1 MRAARR
7 GEVDAIVA
15 RLGPD
20 PIRDDADPERAWAA
34 LQRRSVGI
42 GRALMDQSVLAGVGN
57 VYRAE
62 VLFVHGLHPTSR
74 RATSTARRGT
84 RCGRRSSTWLRR
96 GVKERRI
103 ITVDPKEVGV
113 PARACGVPT
122 RPTSTTRSAAG
133 GAGPRCA
140 ATTSP
145 AAGRTRA
152 RRASRRRAPLAHG
165 GRTHD
170 AHVEGAAR
178 MSATTGASVPP
189 PLLQRVAIGVAIAR
203 YAIPLAVIP
212 AIPFLIARGEL
223 ALLVLLRPQKEF
235 LLLAAAQLA
244 RTGAP
249 SVALLF
255 AAYVPLMIVAVW
267 AFFIVGRI
275 FRPAL
280 DAGEAPRWL
289 TRILPPEQLDVGRRV
304 IARRGPLIA
313 VMGRMAALPP
323 TIMAAAAGASDVDG
337 RRYLPRTWSG
347 RSGRSR

>member
-1 MRAARR
+1 MSAPS
-7 GEVDAIVA
+7 DAT
-15 RLGPD
+15 G
-20 PIRDDADPERAWAA
+20 
-34 LQRRSVGI
+34 
-42 GRALMDQSVLAGVGN
+42 
-57 VYRAE
+57 
-62 VLFVHGLHPTSR
+62 
-74 RATSTARRGT
+74 
-84 RCGRRSSTWLRR
+84 
-96 GVKERRI
+96 
-103 ITVDPKEVGV
+103 
-113 PARACGVPT
+113 
-122 RPTSTTRSAAG
+122 
-133 GAGPRCA
+133 A
-140 ATTSP
+140 ATP
-145 AAGRTRA
+145 
-152 RRASRRRAPLAHG
+152 
-165 GRTHD
+165 
-170 AHVEGAAR
+170 
-178 MSATTGASVPP
+178 PP

-289 TRILPPEQLDVGRRV
+289 TRILPPQQLDVGRRV

-323 TIMAAAAGASDVDG
+323 TIMAAAAGASDVHG
-337 RRYLPRTWSG
+337 PRYLVADLVGALGSFALMVGAGLVLGEAYDEYGIWITVAGIGVLVALIALITRWV
-347 RSGRSR
+347 RSEAERAG

>member
-1 MRAARR
+1 MSAPS
-7 GEVDAIVA
+7 DAT
-15 RLGPD
+15 G
-20 PIRDDADPERAWAA
+20 
-34 LQRRSVGI
+34 
-42 GRALMDQSVLAGVGN
+42 
-57 VYRAE
+57 
-62 VLFVHGLHPTSR
+62 
-74 RATSTARRGT
+74 
-84 RCGRRSSTWLRR
+84 
-96 GVKERRI
+96 
-103 ITVDPKEVGV
+103 
-113 PARACGVPT
+113 
-122 RPTSTTRSAAG
+122 
-133 GAGPRCA
+133 A
-140 ATTSP
+140 ATP
-145 AAGRTRA
+145 
-152 RRASRRRAPLAHG
+152 
-165 GRTHD
+165 
-170 AHVEGAAR
+170 
-178 MSATTGASVPP
+178 PP
-189 PLLQRVAIGVAIAR
+189 PLLQRIAIGVAIAR

-267 AFFIVGRI
+267 AFFIVGRM

-289 TRILPPEQLDVGRRV
+289 TRILPPQQLDVGRRV

-337 RRYLPRTWSG
+337 RRYLAADVVGALGSFALMVGAGLVLGEAYDEYGIWITVAGLMVLVALVALITRWVKNEAERAG
-347 RSGRSR
+347 